1 MYKVKVNSKFNFEV
15 SGGEGAFQINEQPAE
30 LNIQPLVEGKTAHIL
45 YQNKSYN
52 VEILEINSEEKTQ
65 TIKVN
70 GNTYTVA
77 IEDKY
82 DILLKQLGM
91 EMNLAS
97 KIQEV
102 KAPMPGLVLKVMVEE
117 GTEVKKGDS
126 LLVLEAMK
134 MENIL
139 KSTTDGIVSK
149 ILVSQGDKTE
159 KNAVLIQFK

>member
-1 MYKVKVNSKFNFEV
+1 
-15 SGGEGAFQINEQPAE
+15 
-30 LNIQPLVEGKTAHIL
+30 
-45 YQNKSYN
+45 
-52 VEILEINSEEKTQ
+52 
-65 TIKVN
+65 
-70 GNTYTVA
+70 
-77 IEDKY
+77 
-82 DILLKQLGM
+82 
-91 EMNLAS
+91 
-97 KIQEV
+97 
-102 KAPMPGLVLKVMVEE
+102 MVEE

>member
-1 MYKVKVNSKFNFEV
+1 MYKVKVNSKYTFDI
-15 SGGEGAFQINEQPAE
+15 SGAADTFQINDQEAVMD
-30 LNIQPLVEGKTAHIL
+30 IQSLKEGKSAHML
-45 YQNKSYN
+45 YNNKSYN
-52 VEILEINSEEKTQ
+52 IEILEVNKEEKTQ
-65 TIKVN
+65 TIRVN
-70 GNTYTVA
+70 GNTYTVV

-82 DILLKQLGM
+82 DILLKQLGL
-91 EMNLAS
+91 EMGTAN

-102 KAPMPGLVLKVMVEE
+102 KAPMPGLVLNVMVEE
-117 GTEVKKGDS
+117 GDEVKKGDS

-149 ILVSQGDKTE
+149 IFVAKGDKTE

>member
-1 MYKVKVNSKFNFEV
+1 MYKVKVNSKYTFDI
-15 SGGEGAFQINEQPAE
+15 SGAAGTFQVNGQEAE
-30 LNIQPLVEGKTAHIL
+30 IDVQPLRNGKSAHIL
-45 YQNKSYN
+45 YESKSYN
-52 VEILEINSEEKTQ
+52 IEILEVSEEEKTQ
-65 TIKVN
+65 TIRVN

-82 DILLKQLGM
+82 DILLKQLGL
-91 EMNLAS
+91 EMGTVN

-102 KAPMPGLVLKVMVEE
+102 KAPMPGLVLNVMVEE
-117 GTEVKKGDS
+117 GDEVKKGDS

-139 KSTTDGIVSK
+139 KSTTNGIVSK
-149 ILVSQGDKTE
+149 IFVAKGDKTE